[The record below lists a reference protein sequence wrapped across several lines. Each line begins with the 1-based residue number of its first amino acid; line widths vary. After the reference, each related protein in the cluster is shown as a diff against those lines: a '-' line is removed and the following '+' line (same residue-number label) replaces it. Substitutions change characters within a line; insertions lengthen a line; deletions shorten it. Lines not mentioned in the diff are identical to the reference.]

1 MSNVVLSIGGRSFSV
16 ACADGEEQHIE
27 TLGKVID
34 RKVLALGNTAGQNEV
49 RMLLYAALVL
59 ADELHEASA
68 SPSPAPAA
76 PTMEPGLPESLER
89 IAATLENLATRLEH
103 RRDLPGTSRSNIPE
117 AISNPWELSLAGP
130 WSGIYGA
137 HLTSRRQRISRKP
150 THGGPATQLRQIP
163 IAHAAAQGP
172 A

>member
-34 RKVLALGNTAGQNEV
+34 RKVQALGNTAGQNEV

-68 SPSPAPAA
+68 SPGPAA
-76 PTMEPGLPESLER
+76 PAMEPGLPDSLER
-89 IAATLENLATRLEH
+89 IAATLENLATRLE
-103 RRDLPGTSRSNIPE
+103 N
-117 AISNPWELSLAGP
+117 
-130 WSGIYGA
+130 
-137 HLTSRRQRISRKP
+137 
-150 THGGPATQLRQIP
+150 
-163 IAHAAAQGP
+163 
-172 A
+172 